1 MSVRGWMDW
10 LFRGLGVARTWL
22 LGAIW
27 IAPLAYVLWA
37 SFREPSVALSLD
49 ITKGWTFNNLITVW
63 NAAPFGL
70 YYVNTALLVFGLCSA
85 QIVIGTL
92 AAYAFARFEFPGKE
106 LLFFFVLMQLMIFP
120 EIMLLENFRIVSAM
134 GLYNTIP
141 GIGIVSVA
149 SAFAIFLIRQAFR
162 TVPKEL
168 VEAAEV
174 EGASRL
180 AILWKVYIPVT
191 RSSIAAFHEIIQV
204 HVAMLMDFLLAVAGR
219 DKRHLG
225 DEDFGLVHVWVVIE
239 TAWRAISQ
247 IREQGDSYLVR
258 DIDARQSQI
267 PNLIPGERREF
278 RLQLATPFPNGI
290 ANRRDRVCRFSH
302 GDDQFT

>member
-1 MSVRGWMDW
+1 MSMRGLIDH
-10 LFRGLGVARTWL
+10 LLSGLGVLRTWL
-22 LGAIW
+22 LGAVW

-49 ITKGWTFNNLITVW
+49 ITRGWTFNNLVTVW

-70 YYVNTALLVFGLCSA
+70 YYINTALLVFGLCAA

-180 AILWKVYIPVT
+180 GILWRVYIPVT
-191 RSSIAAFHEIIQV
+191 RSSIAAFALISISSHWNSFLWPLIIT
-204 HVAMLMDFLLAVAGR
+204 R
-219 DKRHLG
+219 SP
-225 DEDFGLVHVWVVIE
+225 E
-239 TAWRAISQ
+239 
-247 IREQGDSYLVR
+247 
-258 DIDARQSQI
+258 AR
-267 PNLIPGERREF
+267 PV
-278 RLQLATPFPNGI
+278 TVGI
-290 ANRRDRVCRFSH
+290 ARYLSPDTGLSITALSAGTVIVVGPLLIFFLIFQRKFMQSFVRSEIA
-302 GDDQFT
+302 

>member
-191 RSSIAAFHEIIQV
+191 RSSIAAFALISISSHCNSFLWPLIIT
-204 HVAMLMDFLLAVAGR
+204 R
-219 DKRHLG
+219 SP
-225 DEDFGLVHVWVVIE
+225 E
-239 TAWRAISQ
+239 
-247 IREQGDSYLVR
+247 
-258 DIDARQSQI
+258 AR
-267 PNLIPGERREF
+267 PV
-278 RLQLATPFPNGI
+278 TVGI
-290 ANRRDRVCRFSH
+290 ARYLSPDTGLSITALSAGTVIVVGPLLIFFLIFQRKFMQSFVKSEVA
-302 GDDQFT
+302 

>member
-92 AAYAFARFEFPGKE
+92 AAYAFARFEFPGRE

-191 RSSIAAFHEIIQV
+191 RSSIAAFALISISSHWNSFLWPLIIT
-204 HVAMLMDFLLAVAGR
+204 R
-219 DKRHLG
+219 SP
-225 DEDFGLVHVWVVIE
+225 E
-239 TAWRAISQ
+239 
-247 IREQGDSYLVR
+247 
-258 DIDARQSQI
+258 AR
-267 PNLIPGERREF
+267 PV
-278 RLQLATPFPNGI
+278 TVGI
-290 ANRRDRVCRFSH
+290 ARYLSPDTGLSITALSAGTVIVVGPLLIFFLIFQRKFMQSFVKSEFA
-302 GDDQFT
+302 